1 MQYHF
6 WPQECCNAI
15 LYQAASPNLS
25 SQTMCLILLHSTT
38 GASSVNQ
45 KSITDLVSHVIIKNV
60 PRSLSTSVC
69 CKHLCTS
76 LFSTKRITIPVFKSV
91 CGGGGSFSK
100 HFITQYNKNSPVLPS
115 NAWRYNNGMEKEPIG
130 RDEMES
136 YFSKAGINMKFLQ
149 PLGRSFSFTFLYA
162 VISENR
168 N

>member
-1 MQYHF
+1 MILLKQALKQNRFNSDTQEEKHRQREPGGQPYRRNKSMQYHF

-91 CGGGGSFSK
+91 GGGVA
-100 HFITQYNKNSPVLPS
+100 SPNTL
-115 NAWRYNNGMEKEPIG
+115 
-130 RDEMES
+130 
-136 YFSKAGINMKFLQ
+136 
-149 PLGRSFSFTFLYA
+149 
-162 VISENR
+162 
-168 N
+168 